1 MNSIDDANE
10 LLFKTLT
17 MLADFQNQEDINF
30 QQKEDIMNI
39 IDNLEEVR
47 SLLYDLKNEL
57 RATIS

>member
-1 MNSIDDANE
+1 MNSIDGANE

-57 RATIS
+57 RSTIS